1 MDSLVCA
8 DEFSAGAKPVPLV
21 SLSADYYATGPLIP
35 GLRRRWRI
43 VVIVETTRLR
53 RDEVA
58 CFPALAVGQ
67 HPDRIDL
74 RAVSVI
80 GMWIGRH
87 VVPARI
93 LIREQHACADWNR
106 ELLGTHAARC
116 QRESVRVRGIRRW
129 WSIAAAAARREEQ
142 TEDEDK
148 ECHVRQLSETCG
160 LDGNV
165 PGMNGGNGATSPQ
178 S

>member
-1 MDSLVCA
+1 
-8 DEFSAGAKPVPLV
+8 
-21 SLSADYYATGPLIP
+21 
-35 GLRRRWRI
+35 
-43 VVIVETTRLR
+43 VIVETTRLR

-58 CFPALAVGQ
+58 CLPALTIGQ
-67 HPDRIDL
+67 YSHRIDL
-74 RAVSVI
+74 RAVGVI

-93 LIREQHACADWNR
+93 LIHEQHAGANWNR
-106 ELLGTHAARC
+106 ELLGTYAARC
-116 QRESVRVRGIRRW
+116 ECERVRVRGIRRW
-129 WSIAAAAARREEQ
+129 WSIAAAAARREDQ

-148 ECHVRQLSETCG
+148 ECHARQLSETFG

-165 PGMNGGNGATSPQ
+165 PGANGGDGGNGATSPQ